1 MESYVERE
9 RQLKGCI
16 LNHAEQF
23 RTKWTP
29 NQTTTE
35 RLKYETFNQIHIHHK
50 QRQREINSRWYN
62 LYSVFFLW
70 TAFHN
75 RIWLPMNYK
84 TEQKASVI
92 YTVVHIAFTPVQ
104 PQNHYCNCPIVDS
117 TSNASCAVWA
127 TVFPCLICVVIY
139 LNGAKQ
145 QQLHINSLNEV

>member
-16 LNHAEQF
+16 LNHVEQF

-62 LYSVFFLW
+62 LYSVFIFCKKSRFNLV
-70 TAFHN
+70 
-75 RIWLPMNYK
+75 
-84 TEQKASVI
+84 S
-92 YTVVHIAFTPVQ
+92 
-104 PQNHYCNCPIVDS
+104 
-117 TSNASCAVWA
+117 
-127 TVFPCLICVVIY
+127 
-139 LNGAKQ
+139 
-145 QQLHINSLNEV
+145 

>member
-62 LYSVFFLW
+62 LYSVFFCELRSITEFDFRW
-70 TAFHN
+70 TTRENKRLA
-75 RIWLPMNYK
+75 
-84 TEQKASVI
+84 
-92 YTVVHIAFTPVQ
+92 
-104 PQNHYCNCPIVDS
+104 
-117 TSNASCAVWA
+117 
-127 TVFPCLICVVIY
+127 
-139 LNGAKQ
+139 
-145 QQLHINSLNEV
+145 